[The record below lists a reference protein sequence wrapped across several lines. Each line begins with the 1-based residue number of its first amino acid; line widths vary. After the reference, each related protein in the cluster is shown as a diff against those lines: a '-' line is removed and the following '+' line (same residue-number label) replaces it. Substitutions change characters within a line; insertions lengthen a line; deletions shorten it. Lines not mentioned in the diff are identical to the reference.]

1 MIRCAVN
8 LFGRLAMA
16 RVVGQ
21 VFACTPMCSGGA
33 AKRKPF
39 AIQVRNPKDGAK
51 ADRSIAQLK
60 RIAKAAGVPA
70 EEFSELK
77 SWPAPQSYPLRCR
90 SHQRRRRHQTRCD
103 RSAIL
108 SSAATPSPSPSLD
121 AVAVDSPCVAQAL
134 PRGKCVHRTPNGST
148 ASRLG

>member
-77 SWPAPQSYPLRCR
+77 SWPAPQSYPYGVV
-90 SHQRRRRHQTRCD
+90 
-103 RSAIL
+103 AINVGGGTKL
-108 SSAATPSPSPSLD
+108 AATEVPSYPAPPPPRPRPRSMPLPWT
-121 AVAVDSPCVAQAL
+121 APVLRKHCRVANV
-134 PRGKCVHRTPNGST
+134 ST
-148 ASRLG
+148 ARPMAQLHLA